1 MLQCPHDDF
10 KADPIDVS
18 YCNACAYGSHVLFRG
33 KGMNRGKDTI
43 RGGSWGMGEKGGEFG
58 VDEVRRGDG

>member
-1 MLQCPHDDF
+1 
-10 KADPIDVS
+10 
-18 YCNACAYGSHVLFRG
+18 
-33 KGMNRGKDTI
+33 MNRGKDTI